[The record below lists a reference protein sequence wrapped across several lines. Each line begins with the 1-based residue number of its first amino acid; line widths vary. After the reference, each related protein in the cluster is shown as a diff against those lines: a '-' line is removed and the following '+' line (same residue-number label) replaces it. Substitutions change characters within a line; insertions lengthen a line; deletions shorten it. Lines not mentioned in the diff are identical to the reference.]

1 MTTDLQNLQ
10 AQLRELNTRLAD
22 VKKDEKQAYLAA
34 VQERV
39 ALYGIT
45 EDELLRAAGF
55 RKSRKQ
61 RAPAKY
67 YDSSTG
73 KTWSGHGPRPKWLEG
88 KNLDDY
94 LIDRAG
100 KPWWPG
106 EEVVLAGTRSD
117 R

>member
-1 MTTDLQNLQ
+1 MIVITELQDLQ
-10 AQLRELNTRLAD
+10 AQLRELNIRLAD
-22 VKKDEKQAYLAA
+22 VKKGEKQAYLAD

-39 ALYGIT
+39 ALYGIS

-55 RKSRKQ
+55 RKSRKP

-67 YDSSTG
+67 YAPSSG
-73 KTWSGHGPRPKWLEG
+73 RQWSGFGPRPKWLEG

-94 LIDRAG
+94 LIERAA

-106 EEVVLAGTRSD
+106 EEA
-117 R
+117 

>member
-1 MTTDLQNLQ
+1 MITQLQDLQ
-10 AQLRELNTRLAD
+10 AQLRELNIRLAD
-22 VKKDEKQAYLAA
+22 VKKNERAVYLAA
-34 VQERV
+34 VQEHV

-67 YDSSTG
+67 YDPSSG
-73 KTWSGHGPRPKWLEG
+73 KSWSGHGPRPKWLEG
-88 KNLDDY
+88 KNLDHF
-94 LIDRAG
+94 LVERAA

-106 EEVVLAGTRSD
+106 EEA
-117 R
+117 

>member
-1 MTTDLQNLQ
+1 VTTELQDLQ
-10 AQLRELNTRLAD
+10 AQLRDLNIRLAD
-22 VKKDEKQAYLAA
+22 VKKDEKQAYLAG

-55 RKSRKQ
+55 RKARKRQ
-61 RAPAKY
+61 AQAKY
-67 YDSSTG
+67 YDPSSG
-73 KTWSGHGPRPKWLEG
+73 KQWSGFGPRPKWLEG

-94 LIDRAG
+94 LIERAA

-106 EEVVLAGTRSD
+106 EDA
-117 R
+117 